1 MKTFALSIFFLV
13 ALIPKYRFIFLLLGP
28 ILALGDL
35 ELTNAKYL
43 YLFLLI
49 ALNILSWKPTV
60 RGHGKQNGTD
70 QKYVHFLQVV
80 LLALT
85 GQIFANG
92 LIRGLAITEMLRS
105 SLIFIIL
112 LLSIR
117 PLVESS
123 KQLTTNFAIHAVGC
137 LGVVG
142 SFTTFVYWSQLR
154 GLFSFGVDKIGL
166 DGDYYG
172 ILVICLFPILAS
184 TFPKYSKVLFMY
196 NAIILVLLFLTLTRS
211 YIVIVVS
218 ILFMQLIFGGS
229 RFIYSAVIKFRQLI
243 FLGLPIVL
251 ITILLG
257 LWSNIKF
264 RSRILNSIALI
275 NPNAIQV
282 SDESYKQSLLARSAQ
297 GEEALNLWLDNPIF
311 GTGTLPSGRT
321 YDHIFGGL
329 LKYGIVGMILI
340 CVVFRLFYKLIGTI
354 EDLPK
359 YISKSYKIYLVS
371 IFVTSSMIGNWT
383 ENKSIWLSLLVIL
396 FFSLVQER
404 NLDKSVFKLN

>member
-1 MKTFALSIFFLV
+1 
-13 ALIPKYRFIFLLLGP
+13 
-28 ILALGDL
+28 
-35 ELTNAKYL
+35 
-43 YLFLLI
+43 
-49 ALNILSWKPTV
+49 
-60 RGHGKQNGTD
+60 
-70 QKYVHFLQVV
+70 
-80 LLALT
+80 
-85 GQIFANG
+85 
-92 LIRGLAITEMLRS
+92 
-105 SLIFIIL
+105 
-112 LLSIR
+112 
-117 PLVESS
+117 
-123 KQLTTNFAIHAVGC
+123 
-137 LGVVG
+137 
-142 SFTTFVYWSQLR
+142 
-154 GLFSFGVDKIGL
+154 
-166 DGDYYG
+166 
-172 ILVICLFPILAS
+172 
-184 TFPKYSKVLFMY
+184 
-196 NAIILVLLFLTLTRS
+196 
-211 YIVIVVS
+211 
-218 ILFMQLIFGGS
+218 MQLIFGGS

>member
-1 MKTFALSIFFLV
+1 MKTIALSIIFLV
-13 ALIPKYRFIFLLLGP
+13 ALIPRYRFIFLLLGP

-35 ELTNAKYL
+35 ELTNSKYL

-49 ALNILSWKPTV
+49 ALNILTWKPTM
-60 RGHGKQNGTD
+60 RGHRKQNGID

-92 LIRGLAITEMLRS
+92 LLRGLEITEMLRS

-123 KQLTTNFAIHAVGC
+123 KQQTTNFAIHAVGC

-154 GLFSFGVDKIGL
+154 GLFNFGVDKIGL

-172 ILVICLFPILAS
+172 ILVICLFPILSSA
-184 TFPKYSKVLFMY
+184 FPKYSKVLFMY

-218 ILFMQLIFGGS
+218 ILFMQLILGGS
-229 RFIYSAVIKFRQLI
+229 RIIYSAVMKFRQLI
-243 FLGLPIVL
+243 FFGLPIVL
-251 ITILLG
+251 ITIWLG
-257 LWSNIKF
+257 LWSNTTF

-297 GEEALNLWLDNPIF
+297 GEEALKLWLDNPIF
-311 GTGTLPSGRT
+311 GTGSLPSGRT

-340 CVVFRLFYKLIGTI
+340 CFVFRLFYKLIGTI

-359 YISKSYKIYLVS
+359 YIIKSYKMFLVS

-383 ENKSIWLSLLVIL
+383 ENKSIWLSLLIIL

-404 NLDKSVFKLN
+404 NLDKSVTKLN

>member
-13 ALIPKYRFIFLLLGP
+13 ALIPRYRFIFLLLAP

-43 YLFLLI
+43 YLLLLV
-49 ALNILSWKPTV
+49 ALNILSWKQT
-60 RGHGKQNGTD
+60 RKGHREYNGID
-70 QKYVHFLQVV
+70 QKYVHFLQIV

-92 LIRGLAITEMLRS
+92 LLRGLEITEIIRS

-123 KQLTTNFAIHAVGC
+123 EQLTTDFAIHAVGC

-154 GLFSFGVDKIGL
+154 GLFRFGVDKIGL

-172 ILVICLFPILAS
+172 ILVICLFPILSSA
-184 TFPKYSKVLFMY
+184 FPKYSKVLFMY

-211 YIVIVVS
+211 YIVIVIS
-218 ILFMQLIFGGS
+218 IFFMQLIFGGN
-229 RFIYSAVIKFRQLI
+229 RFIYSAVIKFRQLL

-251 ITILLG
+251 IIFWLG
-257 LWSNIKF
+257 LWSNINF
-264 RSRILNSIALI
+264 RSRILNSVALI
-275 NPNAIQV
+275 NPNAIQI

-297 GEEALNLWLDNPIF
+297 GEEALNLWLDNPFF
-311 GTGTLPSGRT
+311 GTGSLPSGRT

-340 CVVFRLFYKLIGTI
+340 CFVFRLFYKLIDTI

-359 YISKSYKIYLVS
+359 YIFKSFKIYLFS
-371 IFVTSSMIGNWT
+371 IFVTSSKNGNWT
-383 ENKSIWLSLLVIL
+383 ENKSIWLSLLIIL
-396 FFSLVQER
+396 FFSLVQKR
-404 NLDKSVFKLN
+404 NLDKSVT